1 MAKLLSFQDVK
12 PMHFSPERSSSLHRQ
27 WPWKKWFGKDS
38 SALPLEKQ
46 LPEGPTDDVRSKRS
60 KKAIPGLPRPG
71 TFRRQQSELREN
83 LEPVKTHERR
93 AFSVDPHRG
102 ESLRGSPRTATPSLP
117 RTSAPGLLGIS
128 DSTGV
133 AQQEPETITEAA
145 KPEPLVEDSAEPLP
159 LFSDVFDD
167 DLEEE
172 LEKTWILNL
181 SMHFRDQSNREKF
194 FVTYA
199 ETPTSWRRVTVSVD
213 YRDALPTSLE
223 LELQHT
229 QYQRDKSA
237 KIYEAIR
244 DSLPDIQ
251 FYDTVTN
258 LKLSTEHE
266 RLHVHVTEDTNEV
279 IHFPSV
285 SSIGHLDCLRVK
297 EKDVG
302 FDSHLSGFVYK
313 VNVNGQVFI
322 KKEIPGPDTVEEFL
336 YEVNALHSLAHSDS
350 VIKFGGVITDNEGRH
365 LKGLLISYAERG
377 ALIDVLY
384 DGKALLP
391 WQQRER
397 WAKQI
402 VQGLSEIHEGQFI
415 LLIIFLRY
423 STNIMS

>member
-1 MAKLLSFQDVK
+1 MAKLLSSPDVK
-12 PMHFSPERSSSLHRQ
+12 PMHISPERSSSPHRQ

-46 LPEGPTDDVRSKRS
+46 LPEDPTDGIRRKRS
-60 KKAIPGLPRPG
+60 KNAIPGLPRPG

-83 LEPVKTHERR
+83 LEPVKTHDRR
-93 AFSVDPHRG
+93 AFSVDPHRD
-102 ESLRGSPRTATPSLP
+102 ESLRNSSRTSVPSLP

-128 DSTGV
+128 DSSDV
-133 AQQEPETITEAA
+133 VQEEPETITEVAE
-145 KPEPLVEDSAEPLP
+145 PEPLVEDRAEPPP
-159 LFSDVFDD
+159 LFNDVFDD
-167 DLEEE
+167 GLDEE
-172 LEKTWILNL
+172 LEKNWILNL
-181 SMHFRDQSNREKF
+181 SMHFKDRSNREKF

-199 ETPTSWRRVTVSVD
+199 ETPTRWRRVTVSVD
-213 YRDALPTSLE
+213 YRDASPNSLE

-237 KIYEAIR
+237 KIYDAIR

-258 LKLSTEHE
+258 LKLATEHE

-285 SSIGHLDCLRVK
+285 TAIGHLDCLRVK
-297 EKDVG
+297 EKDVE

-313 VNVNGQVFI
+313 VNVNDQVFI

-336 YEVNALHSLAHSDS
+336 YEVNALHNLAHSDS
-350 VIKFGGVITDNEGRH
+350 VIKFGGVVTDNEGRR
-365 LKGLLISYAERG
+365 LQGLLISYAEKG

-384 DGKALLP
+384 DGRGQLSWPL
-391 WQQRER
+391 RER

-402 VQGLSEIHEGQFI
+402 VQGLSEIHEGQ
-415 LLIIFLRY
+415 LYCYVRRRQ
-423 STNIMS
+423 N

>member
-1 MAKLLSFQDVK
+1 MAKLISFQDVK
-12 PMHFSPERSSSLHRQ
+12 PMHFSPERSSSPHRQ
-27 WPWKKWFGKDS
+27 WSWKKWFGKDNS
-38 SALPLEKQ
+38 GLPLEKE
-46 LPEGPTDDVRSKRS
+46 LPANSTDDVPKKRS
-60 KKAIPGLPRPG
+60 KKVIPGLPRPG

-83 LEPVKTHERR
+83 LERIKTHERR

-102 ESLRGSPRTATPSLP
+102 ESLRGSSRTSVPSLP

-128 DSTGV
+128 DSTGI

-145 KPEPLVEDSAEPLP
+145 ESEPVVDDSVEPP
-159 LFSDVFDD
+159 LFNDVFDD
-167 DLEEE
+167 GLEEE

-181 SMHFRDQSNREKF
+181 SMHFRDRSNREKF

-199 ETPTSWRRVTVSVD
+199 ETPTRWRRVTVSVD
-213 YRDALPTSLE
+213 YRDACPHSLE

-258 LKLSTEHE
+258 LKLATEHE

-297 EKDVG
+297 ENDVE

-313 VNVNGQVFI
+313 VNVHGQVLI

-350 VIKFGGVITDNEGRH
+350 VIRLGGVITDNEGRH
-365 LKGLLISYAERG
+365 LKGLLISYAEKG

-384 DGKALLP
+384 DGRGLLP
-391 WQQRER
+391 WQQREL

-402 VQGLSEIHEGQFI
+402 VQGLSEIHECQ
-415 LLIIFLRY
+415 LHY
-423 STNIMS
+423 

>member
-12 PMHFSPERSSSLHRQ
+12 PMNFSPERPGSPHKQ

-46 LPEGPTDDVRSKRS
+46 LPEDPADDVPSKRS

-71 TFRRQQSELREN
+71 TFKRQQSELREN

-102 ESLRGSPRTATPSLP
+102 ESLRGSSRTSVPSLP
-117 RTSAPGLLGIS
+117 RTSAPGFLGIS
-128 DSTGV
+128 DSSGV

-145 KPEPLVEDSAEPLP
+145 EPEPLVEDSAEPPP
-159 LFSDVFDD
+159 LFNDVFDD
-167 DLEEE
+167 DLEGE

-181 SMHFRDQSNREKF
+181 SMHFRDRSNREKF

-199 ETPTSWRRVTVSVD
+199 ETPTRWRRVTVSVD
-213 YRDALPTSLE
+213 YRDASSNSLE

-258 LKLSTEHE
+258 LKLATEHE

-285 SSIGHLDCLRVK
+285 SSIGHLDCLKVK
-297 EKDVG
+297 EKDVE

-336 YEVNALHSLAHSDS
+336 YEVNALHSLAHSGS
-350 VIKFGGVITDNEGRH
+350 VIKFGGVITDNEGRL
-365 LKGLLISYAERG
+365 LKGLVISYAERG

-384 DGKALLP
+384 DGRGLLP

-402 VQGLSEIHEGQFI
+402 VQGLSEIHEGQ
-415 LLIIFLRY
+415 LN
-423 STNIMS
+423 S

>member
-1 MAKLLSFQDVK
+1 M
-12 PMHFSPERSSSLHRQ
+12 
-27 WPWKKWFGKDS
+27 
-38 SALPLEKQ
+38 
-46 LPEGPTDDVRSKRS
+46 
-60 KKAIPGLPRPG
+60 
-71 TFRRQQSELREN
+71 
-83 LEPVKTHERR
+83 
-93 AFSVDPHRG
+93 
-102 ESLRGSPRTATPSLP
+102 
-117 RTSAPGLLGIS
+117 LGIS
-128 DSTGV
+128 HNTDV
-133 AQQEPETITEAA
+133 AQQESVIITEAA
-145 KPEPLVEDSAEPLP
+145 EPESLVEDNAEPPP
-159 LFSDVFDD
+159 LFNDVFDD

-181 SMHFRDQSNREKF
+181 SMHFRDRSNREKF

-199 ETPTSWRRVTVSVD
+199 ETPTRWRRVTVSVD
-213 YRDALPTSLE
+213 YRDASPNSLE

-251 FYDTVTN
+251 FYNTVTN
-258 LKLSTEHE
+258 LKLATEHE

-285 SSIGHLDCLRVK
+285 SSIGHLHCLRVK
-297 EKDVG
+297 EKDVE

-365 LKGLLISYAERG
+365 LKGLLISYAEKG

-384 DGKALLP
+384 DGRGLLP

-402 VQGLSEIHEGQFI
+402 VQGLSEIHEGQ
-415 LLIIFLRY
+415 LY
-423 STNIMS
+423 C